1 MGAFTA
7 EVYQNEYLPAGGTDV
22 HAVVTVTS
30 TGRPDGPDGLAGEV
44 SPHGSRP
51 PDSPPAH
58 DSPPAPGS
66 PSAHGSPPPAGSRR
80 PELAEVLLLDCSG
93 SMANPPEK
101 IAQARHA
108 ACAAVDCLPDGVW
121 FAIVRGTGAA
131 SMIYPDS
138 PHLVAA
144 SAVTREQAR
153 LAVSRM
159 EPHGGTAIGRWL
171 DLARAL
177 TGTRPQ
183 AIAHALLLT
192 DGQNG
197 ELATDLAAAVAAA
210 RGRFQCD
217 CRGIGTDWRV
227 AELRLI
233 ATNLLGTVD
242 AIGSPDEL
250 VADFTSVVATA
261 TSRATDRVALRVWT
275 PRGAEVGFL
284 REVSPML
291 RDLRAEAT
299 TSDDHSVDYPT
310 GAWGTESRDY
320 HLNIRVPARPVG
332 TEALAARVSLVIDGR
347 ETSQALVRAIWTDD
361 ETRSTRVSAAVAHY
375 TGQAELTASVVRG
388 LEARQSGDEATA
400 TLLLGR
406 GAQLALAS
414 GNEDTYRLLQKVVHI
429 DNATTGTV
437 RLKKNVKKIDEM
449 VLDTRSTRTLRVNR

>member
-1 MGAFTA
+1 MGTFTA
-7 EVYQNEYLPAGGTDV
+7 EVHQNEYLPPGGTDV

-30 TGRPDGPDGLAGEV
+30 TGRPD
-44 SPHGSRP
+44 SPHGLASLANTHGTHSTP
-51 PDSPPAH
+51 PSH
-58 DSPPAPGS
+58 
-66 PSAHGSPPPAGSRR
+66 GSRR
-80 PELAEVLLLDCSG
+80 PELVEVLLLDCSG

-101 IAQARHA
+101 IAQARRA
-108 ACAAVDCLPDGVW
+108 TCAAIDCLPDGVW

-138 PHLVAA
+138 PRVVAA
-144 SAVTREQAR
+144 TPATREQAR
-153 LAVSRM
+153 LAVNQM

-197 ELATDLAAAVAAA
+197 ELATDLAAAVAAS

-217 CRGIGTDWRV
+217 CRGIGADWRV
-227 AELRLI
+227 DELRLI

-250 VADFTSVVATA
+250 VADFTGVIATA

-275 PRGAEVGFL
+275 PRGAKVGFL
-284 REVSPML
+284 REVSPTL
-291 RDLRAEAT
+291 RDLKAEAT
-299 TSDDHSVDYPT
+299 TSDDHNVDYLT

-347 ETSQALVRAIWTDD
+347 ETSQTLVRAMWTDD
-361 ETRSTRVSAAVAHY
+361 ETRSTPGQHGRCPLHRTGRAHGLGAAWPGGASIRRRGHCNTVARTRGPAGARLRQRRHLPPPTEGGAHRQCHNRY
-375 TGQAELTASVVRG
+375 GSV
-388 LEARQSGDEATA
+388 EEERQ
-400 TLLLGR
+400 
-406 GAQLALAS
+406 
-414 GNEDTYRLLQKVVHI
+414 EDR
-429 DNATTGTV
+429 
-437 RLKKNVKKIDEM
+437 
-449 VLDTRSTRTLRVNR
+449 

>member
-22 HAVVTVTS
+22 HAVITVTS
-30 TGRPDGPDGLAGEV
+30 TGRPDGPDGLAD
-44 SPHGSRP
+44 PTTTY
-51 PDSPPAH
+51 
-58 DSPPAPGS
+58 GS
-66 PSAHGSPPPAGSRR
+66 PSPEGSPPPDGSPSLDGSRR

-108 ACAAVDCLPDGVW
+108 TCAALDCVPDDVW

-138 PHLVAA
+138 PRLVAA
-144 SAVTREQAR
+144 SPATREQAR
-153 LAVSRM
+153 LAVERV

-177 TGTRPQ
+177 MATRPR

-197 ELATDLAAAVAAA
+197 ELARDLAAAVAAC

-217 CRGIGTDWRV
+217 CRGIGTDWRID
-227 AELRLI
+227 ELRLI
-233 ATNLLGTVD
+233 ATSLLGTVD

-250 VADFTSVVATA
+250 VADFTSVIATA
-261 TSRATDRVALRVWT
+261 TSRTTDRVALRVWT

-291 RDLRAEAT
+291 RDLRAEAA

-320 HLNIRVPARPVG
+320 HLNIRVQARPVG

-347 ETSQALVRAIWTDD
+347 ETSQALVRAMWTDD
-361 ETRSTRVSAAVAHY
+361 ETRSAPVSAAVAHY
-375 TGQAELTASVVRG
+375 TGQAELAASVLHG